1 MPVDRA
7 LGRLT
12 RGRFVTFGLREL
24 PSMLLT
30 TTGRKTG
37 QPRINPLLYV
47 RDGDAFVVIG
57 SNWGQTTQP
66 AWSGNL
72 LAHPDAIVT
81 LGGREIPVRAT
92 HATGAE
98 RDRLFA
104 LLLTMW
110 PAYETYVTRAGGREI
125 RVFRLIESTQL
136 GKTKV

>member
-1 MPVDRA
+1 
-7 LGRLT
+7 
-12 RGRFVTFGLREL
+12 
-24 PSMLLT
+24 MLLT